1 MQLFTLSPSTSF
13 PEAGGLFS
21 SFATASSGEVMKPP
35 ADRLIN
41 LVSEYLPVVE
51 SVPFLSEEARHA
63 ARMMTMCHTSA
74 LGGHAEECP
83 DGHIRRIFYN
93 SCGHRFCP
101 RCAAGIRRKWLIA
114 REAKLFPVRHYH
126 TIFTLPHT
134 FNALW
139 RYNHRKMGDLLFH
152 SGVNALK
159 VLLADSRRPGAE
171 TGITA
176 ALETWDDRML
186 FHPHLHC
193 MVTGGG
199 LSPEGKWIDAANPDC
214 LVAVKPLMYEFRK
227 QFCQGLRQLLKDDEL
242 TLPENA
248 AKRRWFARLN
258 KINRKNWAV
267 FIAKQPE
274 NGGPTTEDILRYL
287 SRDVA
292 GGPLSGDRLVP
303 RSSELSAAQL
313 AYLNSK
319 PLTEAR
325 LREAREGEVGFT
337 WGKYDPITQKR
348 ERTEIE
354 TLPIE
359 DFLQRYLQHV
369 SPSGY
374 QAIRHYG
381 LYTSAKKAAYEQC
394 AELLL
399 DRSPPVSSDETGEEP
414 SFDNDSLV
422 AEHTCPV
429 CGRPLIVT
437 GYLPSTLTG
446 LIVERP
452 PLGPVSV
459 QFPVSGAVYAS

>member
-1 MQLFTLSPSTSF
+1 MQLFTQPQRPDLQEIIGSFSF
-13 PEAGGLFS
+13 PP
-21 SFATASSGEVMKPP
+21 TASGEIMKPP
-35 ADRLIN
+35 ANQLVE
-41 LVSEYLPVVE
+41 LVSKYFPVFEPCLSLPE
-51 SVPFLSEEARHA
+51 QARQA
-63 ARMMTMCHTSA
+63 ARIMAICHTSD
-74 LGGHAEECP
+74 LGGHVEGCP
-83 DGHIRRIFYN
+83 NGHIERIFYN

-101 RCAAGIRRKWLIA
+101 RCAARIRRKWLIA

-134 FNALW
+134 FNVLW
-139 RYNHRKMGDLLFH
+139 RYNHQKMGDLLFH

-159 VLLADSRRPGAE
+159 VLLADPRWLGAE

-176 ALETWDDRML
+176 ALETWDDRMR

-199 LSPEGKWIDAANPDC
+199 LSPEGKWIDVANPDC

-227 QFCQGLRQLLKDDEL
+227 QFCQGLKQLLKDDGL
-242 TLPENA
+242 TLPGDTT
-248 AKRRWFARLN
+248 KRRWVARLN

-274 NGGPTTEDILRYL
+274 KGGPATKDILRYL
-287 SRDVA
+287 SEDVA
-292 GGPLSGDRLVP
+292 GGPLSGDRLVAQ
-303 RSSELSAAQL
+303 SSEFSAVQL
-313 AYLNSK
+313 GYLNSA
-319 PLTEAR
+319 PLSEDR
-325 LREAREGEVGFT
+325 LQEAREGEVSFT
-337 WGKYDPITQKR
+337 WGKYDPVTQKR

-359 DFLQRYLQHV
+359 EFLQRYLQHV
-369 SPSGY
+369 PPSGY
-374 QAIRHYG
+374 QTIRHYG
-381 LYTSAKKAAYEQC
+381 LYTSAKKTAYEQC

-399 DRSPPVSSDETGEEP
+399 DRSPLVSSDETGEEL
-414 SFDNDSLV
+414 SFDNDSWI

-437 GYLPSTLTG
+437 KHLPSTLTG
-446 LIVERP
+446 QIIERP

-459 QFPVSGAVYAS
+459 QFPVSGTA